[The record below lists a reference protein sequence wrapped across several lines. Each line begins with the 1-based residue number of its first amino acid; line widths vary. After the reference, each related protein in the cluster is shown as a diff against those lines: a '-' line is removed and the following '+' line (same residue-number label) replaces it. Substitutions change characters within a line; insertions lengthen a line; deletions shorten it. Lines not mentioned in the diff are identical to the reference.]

1 MFSVARITD
10 GDGAGFGC
18 HKQIFLKISTGVTRL
33 FGSLARAPDV
43 KVSS

>member
-1 MFSVARITD
+1 MARITD